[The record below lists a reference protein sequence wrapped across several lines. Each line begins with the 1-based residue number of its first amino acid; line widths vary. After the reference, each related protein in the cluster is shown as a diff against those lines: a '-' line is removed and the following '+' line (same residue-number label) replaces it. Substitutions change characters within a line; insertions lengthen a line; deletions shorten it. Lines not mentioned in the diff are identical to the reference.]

1 MPDLPQKI
9 GPYRVLQRLGVGGMG
24 EVLLAHDERLDRRVA
39 IKRIRP
45 EAGTSGER
53 RERFRREARV
63 AARLNHP
70 AIVQVYDILEA
81 GDAGDGEHIEHI
93 VMEYVEGTTLRT
105 LLQRGPLESL
115 YALRL
120 AREIA
125 DGLDAAHHEGIVH
138 RDLKSDN
145 VLVTRSGHA
154 KISDFGIAKQLL
166 AGTEPGLTR
175 ANVVL
180 GTYRAMSPEQ
190 ARGEAVDHRSDLFSF
205 GVLLYEMLTGRNP
218 FEAENELAT
227 VNRILSH
234 PHTPVRR
241 LNPEIPEVAEILV
254 DQLLQKDPFLRPR
267 SAGQIARELDAILAP
282 STASGEAP
290 TIAEPSVA
298 PTTRAPHSTP
308 PSTLSAP
315 LQRSNPAP
323 SRPDSALTTLKS
335 RPRRLLAAMAL
346 LALLG
351 VIATGVWFA
360 WRRPGPPVYVAVLA
374 PEVGAGAGGEVD
386 LLASGVRSWL
396 LEGLTSLERIS
407 PKSFEEVDAVSDSGV
422 RGARRP
428 SEIARELSAD
438 ELVSSRLSCQ
448 PQSCRIT
455 VSRLLGADGSV
466 LWTDSLEVPT
476 DDIAVV
482 ASAVTRQIRQGYA
495 DFRTRRGLS
504 DATVAGRD
512 LEEFL
517 EIRRALE
524 SRQGASLDDLLSRL
538 GALHR
543 RAPGFVEVY
552 LLEAEVARRR
562 FYESRNPADLS
573 LGSERVREARALAPG
588 DPEPLFLQIDLAL
601 AKQDVDEAEEALA
614 TLEGLVPS
622 DVRLL
627 DRRARIL
634 SARGRPEEALK
645 LTRTAA
651 RRQPSAN
658 RLAYLARLEIQQ
670 GHIEDARETLALLL
684 RRSPG
689 NFDALSLLGTIELSS
704 GDLNRAVE
712 IYSELSR
719 RSPGVV
725 QLGNLAL
732 AYFCLGRYPE
742 AAETYRRVL
751 AEQPRHPMVTLNL
764 ADTYLL
770 MQRPGEAEALYR
782 QVLELIEGDP
792 AAASPQSLTVKA
804 QALAHLGRGREAVA
818 AVQEALRLAPNDG
831 PVAYEAALVY
841 SLLGEDDSALANAE
855 RALALGYEER
865 WFSIPWFDGLRRH
878 PEFQRILG
886 AARQAA

>member
-81 GDAGDGEHIEHI
+81 GHAGDAEQIEHI

-105 LLQRGPLESL
+105 LIQRGPLEPL
-115 YALRL
+115 FALRL

-166 AGTEPGLTR
+166 AGAEPGLTR

-282 STASGEAP
+282 STSSGEAP
-290 TIAEPSVA
+290 TIAEPSMA
-298 PTTRAPHSTP
+298 ATSPTSPAF
-308 PSTLSAP
+308 PSTLSSP

-323 SRPDSALTTLKS
+323 SRPDSALTTLKA

-346 LALLG
+346 LALFG

-374 PEVGAGAGGEVD
+374 PEVGVGASGEVE

-407 PKSFEEVDAVSDSGV
+407 PKSFEEVDAVSDAGV
-422 RGARRP
+422 HEVRRP

-448 PQSCRIT
+448 PQTCRIT
-455 VSRLLGADGSV
+455 VSRLLGTDGSV
-466 LWTDSLEVPT
+466 LWTDSFEVPT

-512 LEEFL
+512 LEEL
-517 EIRRALE
+517 LAIRRALE
-524 SRQGASLDDLLSRL
+524 GREGASFDDLLARL
-538 GALHR
+538 EALHR

-601 AKQDVDEAEEALA
+601 AKQDVDEAEEALE

-627 DRRARIL
+627 DRRSRIL
-634 SARGRPEEALK
+634 SARGRPEEALE

-658 RLAYLARLEIQQ
+658 RLAYLAQLEIQQ
-670 GHIEDARETLALLL
+670 GYIEEARETLALLL
-684 RRSPG
+684 RRSPE
-689 NFDALSLLGTIELSS
+689 NFDGLSLLGALELSS

-712 IYSELSR
+712 IYSDLSR

-725 QLGNLAL
+725 HLGNLAL

-742 AAETYRRVL
+742 AAETYQRVL

-865 WFSIPWFDGLRRH
+865 WFSLPWFDGLRRH

-886 AARQAA
+886 AARPAD

>member
-81 GDAGDGEHIEHI
+81 GDAEHIEHI
-93 VMEYVEGTTLRT
+93 VMEYVEGETLRT
-105 LLQRGPLESL
+105 LLQRGPLEPL
-115 YALRL
+115 FALRL

-125 DGLDAAHHEGIVH
+125 DGLDAAHREGIVH

-166 AGTEPGLTR
+166 AGAEPGLTR

-227 VNRILSH
+227 INRILSH

-241 LNPEIPEVAEILV
+241 VNPEIPEVAEILV

-290 TIAEPSVA
+290 TIAEPSAA
-298 PTTRAPHSTP
+298 PTSPTPPFAP
-308 PSTLSAP
+308 PSTLSSP
-315 LQRSNPAP
+315 LHRSTPAP
-323 SRPDSALTTLKS
+323 SRPDSALTALKT
-335 RPRRLLAAMAL
+335 RPRPLLAALAL

-351 VIATGVWFA
+351 VIGATGAWFA
-360 WRRPGPPVYVAVLA
+360 WRRPEPPVYVAVLA
-374 PEVGAGAGGEVD
+374 PEVGVGASGEVD

-407 PKSFEEVDAVSDSGV
+407 PKSFEEVDAVSGAGARGV
-422 RGARRP
+422 RRP

-448 PQSCRIT
+448 PQTCRIT

-466 LWTDSLEVPT
+466 LWTDSLEVPS

-495 DFRTRRGLS
+495 DFHTRKGLS

-512 LEEFL
+512 LEEL
-517 EIRRALE
+517 LAIRRALE
-524 SRQGASLDDLLSRL
+524 SREGASFDDLLARL
-538 GALHR
+538 ETLHR
-543 RAPGFVEVY
+543 RAPDFVEVY

-601 AKQDVDEAEEALA
+601 ARQDVDEAEEALE

-627 DRRARIL
+627 DRRSRIL
-634 SARGRPEEALK
+634 SARGRPEDALE

-651 RRQPSAN
+651 RRHPSAN

-670 GHIEDARETLALLL
+670 GHIEEARETLALLL

-689 NFDALSLLGTIELSS
+689 NFDGLSLLGTIELSS

-712 IYSELSR
+712 IYSDLSR

-725 QLGNLAL
+725 HLGNLAL

-770 MQRPGEAEALYR
+770 MQRPSEAETLYR
-782 QVLELIEGDP
+782 QVLERIEGDP

-855 RALALGYEER
+855 KALALGYEER

-886 AARQAA
+886 EARPAG

>member
-9 GPYRVLQRLGVGGMG
+9 GPYRVLQRLGAGGMG
-24 EVLLAHDERLDRRVA
+24 EVFLAHDERLDRRVA

-45 EAGTSGER
+45 EAGTSGDR

-81 GDAGDGEHIEHI
+81 EEGEHI
-93 VMEYVEGTTLRT
+93 VMEYVEGATLRA
-105 LLQRGPLESL
+105 QIKQGPLEPL

-145 VLVTRSGHA
+145 VLVTRTGHA

-166 AGTEPGLTR
+166 AGAEPGITR

-234 PHTPVRR
+234 PHPPVRE
-241 LNPEIPEVAEILV
+241 LNPQVPEVAEILI
-254 DQLLQKDPFLRPR
+254 DQLLQKDPYLRPR
-267 SAGQIARELDAILAP
+267 SAGQIARELDAILSP
-282 STASGEAP
+282 GTGSGSGDAP
-290 TIAEPSVA
+290 TIAEPLTA
-298 PTTRAPHSTP
+298 PTAPMAPTP
-308 PSTLSAP
+308 PSAFSVPLPRSSAT
-315 LQRSNPAP
+315 PAQ
-323 SRPDSALTTLKS
+323 SDSALTTVKS
-335 RPRRLLAAMAL
+335 RRRPLLAV
-346 LALLG
+346 LALLVVLG
-351 VIATGVWFA
+351 LVGGTGAWLA
-360 WRRPGPPVYVAVLA
+360 WRRPEPPVYVAVLA
-374 PEVGAGAGGEVD
+374 PEIGTGAESGEVE

-407 PKSFEEVDAVSDSGV
+407 PKSFEEVDTVS
-422 RGARRP
+422 GAGRLP
-428 SEIARELSAD
+428 SAIASELSAD
-438 ELVSSRLSCQ
+438 ELVSSRMSCR
-448 PQSCRIT
+448 PETCRIT
-455 VSRLLGADGSV
+455 LSRLLGTDGSV
-466 LWTDSLEVPT
+466 LWTDSFEVPT

-482 ASAVTRQIRQGYA
+482 ASAVTRQIRQGYS
-495 DFRTRRGLS
+495 DFPTRPGLS
-504 DATVAGRD
+504 DAAVAGRD
-512 LEEFL
+512 LEDL
-517 EIRRALE
+517 LAIRRVLDN
-524 SRQGASLDDLLSRL
+524 RQGASFDDLLARL
-538 GALHR
+538 EALRR

-573 LGSERVREARALAPG
+573 LGSERVREARNLAPG

-601 AKQDVDEAEEALA
+601 AKQDVEEAEEALE

-627 DRRARIL
+627 DRRSRIL
-634 SARGRPEEALK
+634 SARGRPEEALE

-651 RRQPSAN
+651 RRHPSAY
-658 RLAYLARLEIQQ
+658 RLANLARMEIQQ
-670 GHIEDARETLALLL
+670 GHIEDARETLDQLL

-689 NFDALSLLGTIELSS
+689 NLDGLSLLGAIELSS
-704 GDLNRAVE
+704 GDLNRAVA
-712 IYSELSR
+712 IYGDLSR

-725 QLGNLAL
+725 PLSNLAL
-732 AYFCLGRYPE
+732 AYFCLERYPE
-742 AAETYRRVL
+742 AAETYQKVL
-751 AEQPRHPMVTLNL
+751 AEQPGHPLVTLNL

-770 MQRPGEAEALYR
+770 MRRPAEAEKLYR
-782 QVLELIEGDP
+782 QVLERIEGDP

-855 RALALGYEER
+855 KALTLGYEER

-878 PEFQRILG
+878 PEFQRILATARP
-886 AARQAA
+886 AA